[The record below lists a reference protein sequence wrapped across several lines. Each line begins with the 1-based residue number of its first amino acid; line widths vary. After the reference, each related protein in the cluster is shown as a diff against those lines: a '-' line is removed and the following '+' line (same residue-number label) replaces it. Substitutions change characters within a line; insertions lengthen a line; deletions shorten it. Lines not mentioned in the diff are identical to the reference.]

1 MAESPGWPVAQLK
14 MELGT
19 LEQCWNVKV
28 LQRKKFSL
36 RVPEEPD
43 SIPQKEHLEEDTG
56 AQHTYGLEG
65 GEKGTGWRC
74 S

>member
-1 MAESPGWPVAQLK
+1 
-14 MELGT
+14 MELRA

-28 LQRKKFSL
+28 LQRKKVTW

-56 AQHTYGLEG
+56 AQHTYGLED
-65 GEKGTGWRC
+65 GEKGTGWR
-74 S
+74 SS